1 MAQHVGRKD
10 WRGRAVPRLG
20 FVLVLFTAWV
30 LGVEARIFYLQ
41 VLESE
46 WLGRLAEQQQER
58 TITVPAPRGD
68 ILDRHGALLAYSVD
82 MDTIGAVPASAGAPE
97 AAVAKL
103 CSALGDCSKREAAKL
118 VERFRTNRT
127 YALVRRKVPPEQA
140 KRVRQLDLEWVVWSK
155 EPRRFYPNVSLAAHL
170 LGYVGLDDVGLGGLE
185 NAYDQRVKGRPGKLL
200 VQRDVSGRAFSSN
213 VGQPAVP
220 GAILEL
226 TVDRHL
232 QYIAEREL
240 RAGVVENRAQGG
252 SAIILDPKTGEILA
266 LANEPTFNP
275 NVYWEADASR
285 WRNRAIQDIYEPGS
299 TFKMVTASAALETGT
314 MRSDELID
322 TGNGV
327 IRVGSRVVDEYEG
340 HRYGVLSLTDVMVK
354 SSNVGA
360 IKVGFRVGARNLDR
374 YVRLFGFGTRLS
386 RDFRGENAGLVWPL
400 ERSESTLMSVS
411 MGYEIGVTPLQMATA
426 ASAIANGGE
435 MVEPRVLRAVI
446 EGNRRT
452 AVQPRVLRRVIS
464 PKTAAAMTA
473 IMEQVVERGTAKA
486 ARVEGY
492 TIAGKT
498 GTAAKLVGRYYSKS
512 DYNASFVGF
521 LPSRDPRLTILVVID
536 TPRGRGYAG
545 GVVAAP
551 IFKRIAEASLRYLA
565 IPPAVNP
572 LAPLLVERHR
582 RVENVKLSGPP
593 PAITIGPVE
602 GPLAEGQT
610 RLPEL
615 RGFSGRE
622 AVKLLARMGITAR
635 LSGDGLVVDQ
645 SPPPGTPMDPGSS
658 CRLSLARESVSMAG
672 LQP

>member
-1 MAQHVGRKD
+1 
-10 WRGRAVPRLG
+10 
-20 FVLVLFTAWV
+20 
-30 LGVEARIFYLQ
+30 
-41 VLESE
+41 
-46 WLGRLAEQQQER
+46 
-58 TITVPAPRGD
+58 
-68 ILDRHGALLAYSVD
+68 
-82 MDTIGAVPASAGAPE
+82 
-97 AAVAKL
+97 
-103 CSALGDCSKREAAKL
+103 
-118 VERFRTNRT
+118 
-127 YALVRRKVPPEQA
+127 
-140 KRVRQLDLEWVVWSK
+140 
-155 EPRRFYPNVSLAAHL
+155 
-170 LGYVGLDDVGLGGLE
+170 
-185 NAYDQRVKGRPGKLL
+185 
-200 VQRDVSGRAFSSN
+200 
-213 VGQPAVP
+213 
-220 GAILEL
+220 
-226 TVDRHL
+226 
-232 QYIAEREL
+232 
-240 RAGVVENRAQGG
+240 
-252 SAIILDPKTGEILA
+252 
-266 LANEPTFNP
+266 
-275 NVYWEADASR
+275 
-285 WRNRAIQDIYEPGS
+285 
-299 TFKMVTASAALETGT
+299 MVTASAALETGT

-360 IKVGFRVGARNLDR
+360 IKVGFRVGAQNLDR

-411 MGYEIGVTPLQMATA
+411 MGYEIGVTALQMATA

-435 MVEPRVLRAVI
+435 IMEPRVLRAVI

-572 LAPLLVERHR
+572 LAPLLVERQR
-582 RVENVKLSGPP
+582 KVENVKLSGPP
-593 PAITIGPVE
+593 PAITIGPVS

-615 RGFSGRE
+615 RGLSGRE
-622 AVKLLARMGITAR
+622 AVKLLARMGISAR

-645 SPPPGTPMDPGSS
+645 LPPPGTPMDPGSS
-658 CRLSLARESVSMAG
+658 CRLSLARETVSMAG